1 MRTLMKQINSSQFS
15 HDSWHEKQ
23 WNITEGQDKCQ
34 WFNRNYNPTARPC
47 AVRANS
53 LIHIKIDAYFPL
65 HVQAQEATPSSNT
78 GNIIKHHQCN
88 LNYPYQVIYQQAAH
102 KVYEHNKSCQLAS
115 SCLIC
120 MTMRGRKIICTKHKT
135 RHTEQ
140 LRSKAVKF
148 LSGRWQQYIHYTT
161 GDVLAHLATT
171 SFMNFIGT
179 ASTARQ
185 PVILFCSFRRA
196 QTLFYPLHYTSIT
209 KMIVLQ
215 QSVLLH
221 ALV

>member
-1 MRTLMKQINSSQFS
+1 
-15 HDSWHEKQ
+15 
-23 WNITEGQDKCQ
+23 
-34 WFNRNYNPTARPC
+34 
-47 AVRANS
+47 
-53 LIHIKIDAYFPL
+53 
-65 HVQAQEATPSSNT
+65 
-78 GNIIKHHQCN
+78 
-88 LNYPYQVIYQQAAH
+88 
-102 KVYEHNKSCQLAS
+102 
-115 SCLIC
+115 
-120 MTMRGRKIICTKHKT
+120 MRGSKIICTKHKT
-135 RHTEQ
+135 HHTEQ

-221 ALV
+221 ALVWATGLKRITALSLIDIERENPYCNRMITICSFTAKGMRSQPPMCLFKLYCIAWTIIDKSCFFKNKNHH